1 MMHHK
6 FFILRKTVL
15 TKESEYNYIPASV
28 VCFYIVRWA
37 SFSTFVRTPVLSPNY
52 RLPWGCGGRE
62 LRAGGGGGYS
72 SAKRP
77 SCFSLSKFGVE
88 MGRVVYEFCP
98 GLCFSLVCCL
108 SFCASV
114 VLNV

>member
-1 MMHHK
+1 M
-6 FFILRKTVL
+6 
-15 TKESEYNYIPASV
+15 PASV

-37 SFSTFVRTPVLSPNY
+37 SFSTFVRTLVLCPTY

-77 SCFSLSKFGVE
+77 SYLSLSKFGVE
-88 MGRVVYEFCP
+88 MGRVVYEFGP